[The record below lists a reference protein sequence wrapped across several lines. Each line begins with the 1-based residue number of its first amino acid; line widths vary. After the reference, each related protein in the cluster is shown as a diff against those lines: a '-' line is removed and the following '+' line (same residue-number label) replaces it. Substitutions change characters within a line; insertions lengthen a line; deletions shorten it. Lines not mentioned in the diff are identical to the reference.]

1 MSKTSQ
7 QNKYLNIAPVQ
18 SKFNFTPRE
27 KAIYEIYKIFSKYYC
42 KHFDVKHFL
51 PKNRDP
57 RKSRN
62 WKNFEFVQSI
72 IEKYDTIVLDKFIL
86 SQILW
91 CKVKSKSMVCNPSFL
106 SSDKAIDRYAWFLKV
121 GENYDVNEDTDY
133 SSMYIEILKQ
143 NAIFLYKEKK
153 KGGFSSFKEMF
164 LKRNGL
170 FPNIYSWVL
179 FSKVDNLFLSIS
191 SAYNEIYETLEPDV
205 KDSLPKPDDLSY
217 IRRKIILNKELKDF
231 CITIFKNECVIN

>member
-1 MSKTSQ
+1 
-7 QNKYLNIAPVQ
+7 
-18 SKFNFTPRE
+18 
-27 KAIYEIYKIFSKYYC
+27 
-42 KHFDVKHFL
+42 
-51 PKNRDP
+51 
-57 RKSRN
+57 
-62 WKNFEFVQSI
+62 
-72 IEKYDTIVLDKFIL
+72 
-86 SQILW
+86 
-91 CKVKSKSMVCNPSFL
+91 MVCNPSFL